1 MTKTRSVIKM
11 RFVGDQQLYRD
22 FGRAPI
28 LCNVVIHRSTAATVP
43 AGTTLLAFNEEF
55 LVPCFAVKML
65 KLVFV
70 CFIETSA
77 PVPIRVVLVQIYRA
91 DLEVVT
97 MWVVDLWRQGG

>member
-1 MTKTRSVIKM
+1 MLL
-11 RFVGDQQLYRD
+11 VGVQQLYRD

-43 AGTTLLAFNEEF
+43 AGTTLLAFNEVF

-65 KLVFV
+65 KLVSVNVMEF
-70 CFIETSA
+70 SA
-77 PVPIRVVLVQIYRA
+77 PVPIRVVLVKIYRA

-97 MWVVDLWRQGG
+97 MWVIDLWRQGG